1 MQEDMKLIKNEWE
14 KKCKQQESDFEMA
27 ISELEN
33 KHLIEINH
41 IKNDNEIEIEKKIK
55 EIQKLKADSETLKNF
70 EREYIKLSKHD
81 EIVNEK
87 LSELRKKITNEMKVY
102 EEDIDKEF
110 KKKLVKLEED
120 KKAEFD
126 FLTDNLR
133 KNLKSSEKYVEDYKN
148 YIFELETKLKKERD
162 NNDKLNE
169 IIENLHK
176 NIKSLTKQLEEE
188 LDNVKILK
196 DKILSYEDK
205 LKNVSNSNYSYQETM
220 DSMMSKIHSLEKE
233 RQSLIDDLRSKE
245 DYYKVEI
252 NRFEKTFLDFK
263 DTQNKKLENESEL
276 SQNLKLK
283 ISQLESFLDEC
294 KNENYLYDKKN
305 SEMQKQIQFLEESI
319 ENYNNKLKSYEDE
332 NINFEKRVYDLEKTN
347 KKLNFEKKNSNELL
361 ITLIRSKLN
370 SFRSEISN
378 IKSYA
383 SNEINNIKKESF
395 KLIETVMNKI
405 KVFKVSNDK
414 SIEIAVKDQKEQIE
428 KEYLR
433 KCDQKEKELNNE
445 VTKISQKYEKHLL

>member
-1 MQEDMKLIKNEWE
+1 MK
-14 KKCKQQESDFEMA
+14 KQQQ
-27 ISELEN
+27 
-33 KHLIEINH
+33 
-41 IKNDNEIEIEKKIK
+41 KI
-55 EIQKLKADSETLKNF
+55 
-70 EREYIKLSKHD
+70 
-81 EIVNEK
+81 
-87 LSELRKKITNEMKVY
+87 
-102 EEDIDKEF
+102 
-110 KKKLVKLEED
+110 
-120 KKAEFD
+120 
-126 FLTDNLR
+126 
-133 KNLKSSEKYVEDYKN
+133 
-148 YIFELETKLKKERD
+148 
-162 NNDKLNE
+162 
-169 IIENLHK
+169 
-176 NIKSLTKQLEEE
+176 
-188 LDNVKILK
+188 
-196 DKILSYEDK
+196 
-205 LKNVSNSNYSYQETM
+205 
-220 DSMMSKIHSLEKE
+220 
-233 RQSLIDDLRSKE
+233 RS
-245 DYYKVEI
+245 KVEI

-445 VTKISQKYEKHLL
+445 VTKISQKYEKHLLEQFKINEKLEKDCKSIVIIKFNKDRSKSVKHLKK